1 MALIDA
7 TAAPSPLSRRGFRP
21 SNRRRTRIAGGIALA
36 AVAVGGNV
44 LVYSSL
50 DDRVAVLQV
59 THDVPAGQQI
69 TAADVRSVE
78 VDVDPSVRAIGT
90 DEIVAVVGRYAK
102 VRIVAGSLIVDEALQ
117 DGPLVSSGASV
128 VAVQVSEGGIPLGL
142 REQSHVQLVVG
153 DADGS
158 VLVVGGTVIGLPAE
172 AGAVTGT
179 QSLSV
184 EVPAA
189 EAAQVAVADDVRVVL
204 LPPDEG
210 VAT

>member
-1 MALIDA
+1 MALTDA
-7 TAAPSPLSRRGFRP
+7 TAAPSPLSRRGFRT

>member
-1 MALIDA
+1 MALIDDR
-7 TAAPSPLSRRGFRP
+7 AAPTTRSTRGFRP

-36 AVAVGGNV
+36 ALAVGGNV

-59 THDVPAGQQI
+59 TRDVPAGEQI

-78 VDVDPSVRAIGT
+78 VEVDPSVHTVPT
-90 DEIVAVVGRYAK
+90 DDVATVVGRYAK

-117 DGPLVSSGASV
+117 DSPLVSHGASV
-128 VAVQVSEGGIPLGL
+128 VAVQISEGGIPLGL

-153 DADGS
+153 GADGS
-158 VLVVGGTVIGLPAE
+158 VVAVRGIVVGLPAE
-172 AGAVTGT
+172 AGTVTGT
-179 QSLSV
+179 WSLSV

-189 EAAQVAVADDVRVVL
+189 EAARIAVADDVRVVL
-204 LPPDEG
+204 LPPDED
-210 VAT
+210 AST